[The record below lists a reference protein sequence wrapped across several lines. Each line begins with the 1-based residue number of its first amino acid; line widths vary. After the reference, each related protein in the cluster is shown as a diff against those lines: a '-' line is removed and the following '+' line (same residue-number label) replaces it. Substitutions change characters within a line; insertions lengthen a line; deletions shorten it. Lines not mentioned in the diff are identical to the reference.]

1 MLSDAQEV
9 KELQALGIGETTAR
23 HREVLAPAV
32 DENARKA
39 MEEAQDVARKAD
51 FSDLR
56 GSADGGLFTI
66 DKTEERGLLLE
77 QLRKVY
83 AHIERRL
90 ASDRYWRSKPPGSKP
105 RPITD
110 PKAVT
115 LYDAAK
121 YVIKPATV
129 QAQCSMVELMATA
142 SQLPKWFVSH
152 WWGEAVADFLA
163 CLTAHATSR
172 LFEQKHVSHMLGTCW
187 PIDAALDRK
196 GVATQVE
203 LLDHLVILQCLTYS
217 SGALLTQSVIANPNF
232 RQRRIALQRI
242 GDGFDALGGVGAF
255 TSVGVDATKRV
266 A

>member
-23 HREVLAPAV
+23 HREARAPAV

-39 MEEAQDVARKAD
+39 MEEAQDLARKAD

-90 ASDRYWRSKPPGSKP
+90 ASDRYWRAKPPGSKP
-105 RPITD
+105 LPITD

-152 WWGEAVADFLA
+152 WWGEAVAEFLA
-163 CLTAHATSR
+163 CLKAHA
-172 LFEQKHVSHMLGTCW
+172 K
-187 PIDAALDRK
+187 DRK
-196 GVATQVE
+196 LKKTDASYWICAVRFARRGHDAPPR
-203 LLDHLVILQCLTYS
+203 S
-217 SGALLTQSVIANPNF
+217 S
-232 RQRRIALQRI
+232 
-242 GDGFDALGGVGAF
+242 
-255 TSVGVDATKRV
+255 
-266 A
+266 

>member
-23 HREVLAPAV
+23 HREARAPAV

-39 MEEAQDVARKAD
+39 LEEAQDLARKAD

-66 DKTEERGLLLE
+66 DKTEERGLLLK

-90 ASDRYWRSKPPGSKP
+90 ASDRYWRAKPPGSKSL
-105 RPITD
+105 PITD

-142 SQLPKWFVSH
+142 SQLPTWFVSH
-152 WWGEAVADFLA
+152 WWGEAVAEFLA
-163 CLTAHATSR
+163 CLTAHAKDWKLKKT
-172 LFEQKHVSHMLGTCW
+172 
-187 PIDAALDRK
+187 DASYWICAVRFARRGHDAPPR
-196 GVATQVE
+196 
-203 LLDHLVILQCLTYS
+203 S
-217 SGALLTQSVIANPNF
+217 S
-232 RQRRIALQRI
+232 
-242 GDGFDALGGVGAF
+242 
-255 TSVGVDATKRV
+255 
-266 A
+266 

>member
-23 HREVLAPAV
+23 HREARAPAV

-39 MEEAQDVARKAD
+39 MEEAQDLARKAD

-90 ASDRYWRSKPPGSKP
+90 ASDRYWRAKPPGSKP
-105 RPITD
+105 LPITD

-152 WWGEAVADFLA
+152 WWGEPVAEFLA
-163 CLTAHATSR
+163 CLTAHA
-172 LFEQKHVSHMLGTCW
+172 K
-187 PIDAALDRK
+187 DRK
-196 GVATQVE
+196 LKKTDASYWICAVRFARRGHDAPPRLSECTDSASHVWQYANNQWR
-203 LLDHLVILQCLTYS
+203 LDDSLTKDPS
-217 SGALLTQSVIANPNF
+217 Q
-232 RQRRIALQRI
+232 
-242 GDGFDALGGVGAF
+242 
-255 TSVGVDATKRV
+255 
-266 A
+266 